1 MIVEDKRH
9 LQLCTH
15 SRGNI
20 QFMEY
25 EGGDGVREFELNKKY
40 SERHLEININIHY
53 LNH

>member
-25 EGGDGVREFELNKKY
+25 EGGGMVFGNANKIRSILNG
-40 SERHLEININIHY
+40 I
-53 LNH
+53 